1 MIVGVLVAVKL
12 LQDRGLVPT
21 ASGLG
26 GSLGNILSGVGN
38 VNDLINNSNDP
49 TGSGS
54 GPTGGA
60 GTEGDPI
67 NEDAPFTAP
76 IEGPSDLNPGQI
88 FTQQGFKGLLDSFR
102 LPSNALGQF
111 KSAIKVPNLRQGLSF
126 QVLGSSG
133 ITNAATGIRGL
144 PLGQNAI
151 SRTRQTLVGSFSTPT
166 GGTRIIRGSPGLFER
181 IRSNLS

>member
-1 MIVGVLVAVKL
+1 LGKRTSAFTKNAILIVGVLVGVKL
-12 LQDRGLVPT
+12 LQGRDLLPT

-26 GSLGNILSGVGN
+26 SSLGNILGSISKGGEQ
-38 VNDLINNSNDP
+38 LITGAKDA

-54 GPTGGA
+54 GPEGGP
-60 GTEGDPI
+60 GVEGSPI
-67 NEDAPFTAP
+67 NEDAPFTTP

-88 FTQQGFKGLLDSFR
+88 FTQSGFKGLLDSFR

-133 ITNAATGIRGL
+133 ITNAATGIRGTKC
-144 PLGQNAI
+144 N
-151 SRTRQTLVGSFSTPT
+151 FK
-166 GGTRIIRGSPGLFER
+166 
-181 IRSNLS
+181 N